1 MAATSSARI
10 IEAFLHIFRRNI
22 KAQAWVCLSVVV
34 CPFYVFVADFAILAK
49 SIGSLPGFPHQY
61 N

>member
-1 MAATSSARI
+1 MAAHYLQPEI

-34 CPFYVFVADFAILAK
+34 CPFYVFVADFRDLSQSPIGILCQ
-49 SIGSLPGFPHQY
+49 GFPH
-61 N
+61 